1 MREGRRRNPEP
12 LFSARVG
19 VSPHERWRLWSV
31 PFRRGFSELSYPA
44 HSLRRGYRAET
55 PCGGHS
61 STARPRPIFRFVWSV
76 SRLSFVFTCPRAP
89 PPPDFHGA
97 AVKQAIPTLPVETV
111 VTPQPSVNVTGV
123 SARRRADDSLLSP
136 RGTGSEP
143 RAHVEPQSMGAEIP
157 HSGDV

>member
-1 MREGRRRNPEP
+1 MNGGDSGLFLFAEDSASSATPPTPSGVGTGQKP
-12 LFSARVG
+12 LAAGTQVPPVRDPFLDSSG
-19 VSPHERWRLWSV
+19 VSAGS
-31 PFRRGFSELSYPA
+31 LS
-44 HSLRRGYRAET
+44 SLR
-55 PCGGHS
+55 
-61 STARPRPIFRFVWSV
+61 AREH
-76 SRLSFVFTCPRAP
+76 P